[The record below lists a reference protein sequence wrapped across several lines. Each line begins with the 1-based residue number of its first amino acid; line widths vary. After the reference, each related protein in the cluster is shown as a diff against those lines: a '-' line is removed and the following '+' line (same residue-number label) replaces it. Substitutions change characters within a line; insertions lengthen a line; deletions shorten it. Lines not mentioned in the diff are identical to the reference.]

1 MPQNN
6 RLGLF
11 EHMVLWFNKHE
22 PLYKKNIQKIMFK
35 KLLSNLPFNPSLIGQ
50 VSFYARR
57 MKRESSV
64 RRIGLIFMVLA
75 MGVQLL
81 AAANPAQATL
91 TGSTNDIIRNGFD
104 NKEQAVLHCLNGSLD
119 FYEILTYYGLGCDDL
134 ANSTDGGT
142 IRSNAADYY
151 SLGRN
156 PVSNPSPRNGKTWD
170 IYPVTIPDVTQ
181 TLYMKDLQYWDSGAY
196 SDYPVLKIIKG
207 GRTFY
212 ILKDCGN
219 IVTEGRYSTPL
230 PPPPVSPPP
239 VVIPKAI
246 SCSNLVM
253 NVADGSKLKLGG
265 KVTVRGQAAGQ
276 NIPAGQKV
284 DMQYDF
290 VNGAGKVL
298 ATNKSIGVPFQGM
311 VANDSKTYTYSSD
324 TAGQYTVRLTVRY
337 DSTKIAAGS
346 ASGNC
351 VKRITVE
358 RPCEDVKTTS
368 DLELCLVLNKS
379 AKNSSQ
385 NIADANGT
393 TAKADDVVE
402 YTLSVTNSG
411 KVTVPKFVIKENMN
425 DVLEYAN
432 ITDLHGGQLDK
443 DNYIFWPAVD
453 IKPSQ
458 TIQKLITV
466 RVKNPIPATPVSTSD
481 PGSFNL
487 IMTNVYGDSVNINLP
502 GSIVKQVELT
512 TTLPNTGPGENLAIG
527 FALTVVIG
535 YFFARSRLF
544 VTELDIVRQDFSN
557 GGA

>member
-1 MPQNN
+1 
-6 RLGLF
+6 
-11 EHMVLWFNKHE
+11 
-22 PLYKKNIQKIMFK
+22 MFK
-35 KLLSNLPFNPSLIGQ
+35 KLLGNLPFNPSLIGQ

-64 RRIGLIFMVLA
+64 RRIGLVFMVLA

-81 AAANPAQATL
+81 AAASPAEATL
-91 TGSTNDIIRNGFD
+91 RCSTNDIIDCGFTT
-104 NKEQAVLHCLNGSLD
+104 KEQAVLHCLNGSLD
-119 FYEILTYYGLGCDDL
+119 FFEILTYYGLGCDSVNGAED
-134 ANSTDGGT
+134 TY
-142 IRSNAADYY
+142 IYSNADNYY

-156 PVSNPSPRNGKTWD
+156 PVSNPSPRNGKNWD
-170 IYPVTIPDVTQ
+170 MDTVTIPGVTQ
-181 TLYMKDLQYWDSGAY
+181 TLYVKDLQYWDSGAY
-196 SDYPVLKIIKG
+196 SKYHVLKITKKDGTVIMIM
-207 GRTFY
+207 Y
-212 ILKDCGN
+212 DCGN
-219 IVTEGRYSTPL
+219 IVTIGKYSPPQL
-230 PPPPVSPPP
+230 PPPVSPPP
-239 VVIPKAI
+239 VVLPKAI
-246 SCSNLVM
+246 SCTNLVM
-253 NVADGSKLKLGG
+253 NVADGSKIKLGG

-290 VNGAGKVL
+290 VNSAGKVL
-298 ATNKSIGVPFQGM
+298 ATNKSIGVPFQGT

-324 TAGQYTVRLTVRY
+324 TAGQYTIRLTVKY
-337 DSTKIAAGS
+337 DSTKTAAGS

-351 VKRITVE
+351 VKRITIE
-358 RPCEDVKTTS
+358 RPCEDVKTTG
-368 DLELCLVLNKS
+368 DLELCLVLHKA
-379 AKNSSQ
+379 AKNTTA
-385 NIADANGT
+385 NIANANGT

-411 KVTVPKFVIKENMN
+411 KVTVPKFVIKENMS

-453 IKPSQ
+453 VKPSQ

-466 RVKNPIPATPVSTSD
+466 RVKNPVPATPVSTSD

-502 GSIVKQVELT
+502 GSIIKQVELT

-527 FALTVVIG
+527 FTLTAVIG

-544 VTELDIVRQDFSN
+544 ATELDIVRQDFSN
-557 GGA
+557 GGS